1 MRLRGLDYYT
11 TQKPPFSI
19 ADGGGRPEVFT
30 SVGFGGGLGGRTQD
44 QERLGALQALH
55 DVVEPFCP
63 HRPIEVVRAVGAVL
77 VVGVAWDVHYTSSL
91 ICFLHLIQ
99 TMIRK

>member
-19 ADGGGRPEVFT
+19 ADGGGEPEVFT

-44 QERLGALQALH
+44 QERLGTPEALH
-55 DVVEPFCP
+55 DVVECLGANGTVLS
-63 HRPIEVVRAVGAVL
+63 RTTVGAVL
-77 VVGVAWDVHYTSSL
+77 VMCVARDVHVRPPPSTS
-91 ICFLHLIQ
+91 
-99 TMIRK
+99 RA